1 MAAQRGNQRG
11 NWTGAVLIVIG
22 IVFLLSNLDI
32 VDIDALVRFWPLIL
46 IAVGVRLVIRDRD
59 SGSGPASGPPPPPP

>member
-1 MAAQRGNQRG
+1 MAKNG
-11 NWTGAVLIVIG
+11 NWAGIVLILIG

-32 VDIDALVRFWPLIL
+32 VDIDELVRFWPLIL

-59 SGSGPASGPPPPPP
+59 SGSGPASGPPLPPP

>member
-1 MAAQRGNQRG
+1 MAAQRG
-11 NWTGAVLIVIG
+11 NWTGAMLIVIG

-32 VDIDALVRFWPLIL
+32 VAIDALVRFWPLIL